1 MDYPVNQ
8 QNAFKELIQ
17 NDTEVPQ
24 NLELNLYDPVDTTLE
39 WQNLLGTY
47 FSKPMTIT
55 MFDERVT
62 HSEKEKEITFSKV
75 ELNGTKELIGAD
87 LKVVQGEN
95 EDGKVVQ
102 QWTSQKEAKKIKLAE
117 GIYTMVEIQAPA
129 GYEIAESITF
139 RITYEGK
146 LEIKEK
152 DKWLEKGDAPIVMV
166 DRYADQTFKF
176 AKRDVTGAELKGATI
191 ELRKAV
197 DNSVVST
204 WKSDGTVKEF
214 KVQPG
219 SYKLVETAAPEG
231 YAIATEIN
239 FTIDKAGKVK
249 VDGIE
254 LKGDAP
260 IVMVDDYLS
269 KSGIPE
275 SSNIPNT
282 GDSSIITGYLELM
295 ALSLTA
301 LLLICKRK
309 RKLEI

>member
-1 MDYPVNQ
+1 M
-8 QNAFKELIQ
+8 
-17 NDTEVPQ
+17 
-24 NLELNLYDPVDTTLE
+24 
-39 WQNLLGTY
+39 
-47 FSKPMTIT
+47 
-55 MFDERVT
+55 
-62 HSEKEKEITFSKV
+62 
-75 ELNGTKELIGAD
+75 
-87 LKVVQGEN
+87 KVVQGEN

-166 DRYADQTFKF
+166 D
-176 AKRDVTGAELKGATI
+176 
-191 ELRKAV
+191 
-197 DNSVVST
+197 
-204 WKSDGTVKEF
+204 
-214 KVQPG
+214 
-219 SYKLVETAAPEG
+219 
-231 YAIATEIN
+231 
-239 FTIDKAGKVK
+239 
-249 VDGIE
+249 
-254 LKGDAP
+254 
-260 IVMVDDYLS
+260 DYLS